1 MVATV
6 TMDRHKTIT
15 SAESTT
21 DIEATQVA
29 TSKIYSIMR
38 HVHILK

>member
-15 SAESTT
+15 STEYTT
-21 DIEATQVA
+21 DIEAIQVA
-29 TSKIYSIMR
+29 TGKTYSIMR